1 MSDTTDEPV
10 RCPVCGEP
18 DSFQEYGRTS
28 YTQRVSLL
36 RDDDG
41 EDSAEPAPLA
51 LDHGAHTG
59 LLEDIQAPSPP
70 ILPQV
75 PTPHLLAP
83 PQSTP
88 AHRATPSS

>member
-1 MSDTTDEPV
+1 MHPLGRSSLRLLVMWVPGMGV
-10 RCPVCGEP
+10 RAE
-18 DSFQEYGRTS
+18 RIA
-28 YTQRVSLL
+28 RLL

-70 ILPQV
+70 ILPQF